1 MAEEKSARSNKDNI
15 DEKTE
20 LAENRTDW
28 AQERT
33 LLAKERTFS
42 AWARTG
48 ISSMIAGVGIAEFLK
63 EVEPLWIARILGILL
78 ILTGGTIFIIGF
90 FSYKNALKELSE
102 KDIRSKSIWVILIIT
117 LALIASAGLS
127 FFIIILN

>member
-63 EVEPLWIARILGILL
+63 EVEPEWIACILGILL
-78 ILTGGTIFIIGF
+78 IVTGGTIFGLGF
-90 FSYKNALKELSE
+90 FSYRNALKKLA
-102 KDIRSKSIWVILIIT
+102 KKGIRSTSIWIILAIT
-117 LALIASAGLS
+117 LALIFSAGLAL
-127 FFIIILN
+127 FLIVLN